1 MSAMRGRSIANGPTL
16 LDVVVTEDTPFWQ
29 VQSPFAKEGP
39 GGE

>member
-1 MSAMRGRSIANGPTL
+1 MRGHSIAKGPTL
-16 LDVVVTEDTPFWQ
+16 LDVVVSAAAPFWQ

>member
-1 MSAMRGRSIANGPTL
+1 MRGRSIAKGPTL
-16 LDVVVTEDTPFWQ
+16 LDVVVTADAPFWQ